1 MNPNALS
8 LTSAQAEPRSRHVLV
23 VDDDFDFADGLAAVL
38 ELNGFSV
45 GTAHDIASAE
55 ASAKERRP
63 DMAVLDICIGLENGI
78 DLLNRF
84 LADYPGLPCVM
95 ATAHAELD
103 TAIRAVKSGAYD
115 YLRKPLHAEELL
127 AVLARCDETL
137 RLREETA
144 LAQNSA
150 RRERGML
157 FDAIESIADGFA
169 LYDFD
174 DRLVLH
180 NNRLT
185 DMLEGL
191 SDVMVPGASF
201 EEVVRHSIVNGGVRA
216 AEGRVEEY
224 VQDRLERHRNPK
236 GPFEIETRNGR
247 LLRIEERT
255 TADGGRVCLYSD
267 VTARR
272 HVEEALVESES
283 RFKDMVANVPGVVFQ
298 MEKPAD
304 DPAIFHFVSSS
315 AIGLLGL
322 DPDMVMADPSLWFDL
337 VHPDD
342 RPGFDASLLRS
353 ARDMKPWAWEG
364 RMSLDSG
371 SAWWCQGAARPKRLP
386 NGGTLWNGIILDV
399 TERKELEE
407 QLLQSQR
414 MKVVGQ
420 LSGGIAHDFNNL
432 MLAAMLNI
440 ETARDID
447 SQPDDTVRHLN
458 HALDSLASAK
468 ELTQRLLAFSRQQP
482 LDPRPTDINGLV
494 SEITNLVKRTS
505 GGEIAIEERLEE
517 SLGHAMVDPRQ
528 LESALINLALNARD
542 AMPGGGRLTIATQD
556 VELNASFTDT
566 LEEVDPGDYVMIS
579 LTDTGGGMV
588 REVAE
593 RAFEPFFTTKEVG
606 EGSGLGLSMVYG
618 FLKQSR
624 GHVSLDSH
632 HGKGTTITLY
642 LPRTAPSCKATAPS
656 APSSGNKMPR
666 GHETI
671 LVVEDEPSVRAVVV
685 QLLKNLGYTVI
696 EAEDG
701 VDALA
706 RLDETGEIDML
717 FTDIVLPGGM
727 TGKDVAVEVLK
738 RQPAVRL
745 LYTSGYAA
753 GVMDEGG
760 RVAEGGEFLSKPYP
774 MKALASRI
782 REILDETVG

>member
-1 MNPNALS
+1 VSQNRPS
-8 LTSAQAEPRSRHVLV
+8 LASAKAASRNRHVLV
-23 VDDDFDFADGLAAVL
+23 VDDDIDFADGLAAAL
-38 ELNGFSV
+38 ELNGYGVS
-45 GTAHDIASAE
+45 TAHDIASAE
-55 ASAKERRP
+55 AAAENHPP
-63 DMAVLDICIGLENGI
+63 DMAVLDICIGTESGI

-84 LADYPGLPCVM
+84 LAKYPGLPCVM

-103 TAIRAVKSGAYD
+103 SAIRAVKSGAYD
-115 YLRKPLHAEELL
+115 YLRKPLHTEEML

-137 RLREETA
+137 RLRDETA
-144 LAQNSA
+144 LAQDAA
-150 RRERGML
+150 RRERTML

-169 LYDFD
+169 LYDSD

-180 NNRLT
+180 NNRLSE
-185 DMLEGL
+185 MLERAA
-191 SDVMVPGASF
+191 DVMVPGASF
-201 EEVVRHSIVNGGVRA
+201 EEVVRRSIVNGGVRA

-224 VQDRLERHRNPK
+224 VQERLERHRNPK
-236 GPFEIETRNGR
+236 GPFEIETGDGR
-247 LLRIEERT
+247 LLRIEERA

-298 MEKPAD
+298 LEKPTD
-304 DPAIFHFVSSS
+304 DPAKFHFISPSVVG
-315 AIGLLGL
+315 ILGL
-322 DPDMVMADPSLWFDL
+322 DPDKVMADPSLWFDL
-337 VHPDD
+337 VHSDD
-342 RPGFDASLLRS
+342 RPGFDDSLMRS
-353 ARDMKPWAWEG
+353 ARDMRPWIWEG
-364 RMSLDSG
+364 RMVLKSG

-386 NGGTLWNGIILDV
+386 DGGTLWNGIILDV

-440 ETARDID
+440 ESARDAGE
-447 SQPDDTVRHLN
+447 QPEDAARHLN
-458 HALDSLASAK
+458 RALDSLASAK

-482 LDPRPTDINGLV
+482 LDPRPTGINGLV
-494 SEITNLVKRTS
+494 REIIDLVKQTS
-505 GGEIAIEERLEE
+505 GGEIVAEERLDEA
-517 SLGHAMVDPRQ
+517 LGHAMVDPRQ

-542 AMPGGGRLTIATQD
+542 AMPGGGKLTIATQD
-556 VELNASFTDT
+556 VDLGESFTDT
-566 LEEVDPGDYVMIS
+566 LEEVEPGNYVMIAI
-579 LTDTGGGMV
+579 TDTGCGMTPD
-588 REVAE
+588 VAE

-618 FLKQSR
+618 FLKQSG
-624 GHVSLDSH
+624 GHVSLDSQP
-632 HGKGTTITLY
+632 GKGTTITLY
-642 LPRTAPSCKATAPS
+642 LPRAAAGHKTAEQAAPAS
-656 APSSGNKMPR
+656 QAKMPR

-671 LVVEDEPSVRAVVV
+671 LVVEDEPSVRAVVA

-701 VDALA
+701 VEALE
-706 RLDETGEIDML
+706 RLDETGEIDLL

-727 TGKDVAVEVLK
+727 TGKDVAAEVLK

-745 LYTSGYAA
+745 LFTSGYAA
-753 GVMDEGG
+753 AAMDDGG
-760 RVAEGGEFLSKPYP
+760 RVVEGGEFLSKPYP
-774 MKALASRI
+774 MKVLAGRI
-782 REILDETVG
+782 REILDETTV

>member
-1 MNPNALS
+1 MICNDLS
-8 LTSAQAEPRSRHVLV
+8 VVLAETASANRHVLV
-23 VDDDFDFADGLAAVL
+23 VDDDIDFADGLAAVL
-38 ELNGFSV
+38 ELNGYGVS
-45 GTAHDIASAE
+45 TAHDIAAAE
-55 ASAKERRP
+55 AAVEKRLP
-63 DMAVLDICIGLENGI
+63 DMAILDICIGTESGI
-78 DLLNRF
+78 DLLNRL
-84 LADYPGLPCVM
+84 LARYPSLPCVM

-115 YLRKPLHAEELL
+115 YLHKPLHAEELL
-127 AVLARCDETL
+127 AVLSRCDEML

-144 LAQNSA
+144 RAQDAA
-150 RRERGML
+150 RHERTL
-157 FDAIESIADGFA
+157 LYDAIESIADGFA
-169 LYDFD
+169 LYDSS

-180 NNRLT
+180 NNRLA
-185 DMLEGL
+185 DMLKGVAG
-191 SDVMVPGASF
+191 VMVPGVRF
-201 EEVVRHSIVNGGVRA
+201 EEIIRNSIVNGGIRA

-224 VQDRLERHRNPK
+224 VQERLERHRNPK
-236 GPFEIETRNGR
+236 SPFEVETGDGR
-247 LLRIEERT
+247 LLRIEERI

-298 MEKPAD
+298 LEKPAEG
-304 DPAIFHFVSSS
+304 PAVFHYVSRS
-315 AIGLLGL
+315 AVSLLGL

-337 VHPDD
+337 VHTDD
-342 RPGFDASLLRS
+342 RPGFDASLMRS
-353 ARDMKPWAWEG
+353 ARDMEPWSWEG
-364 RMSLDSG
+364 RMVLDSG

-386 NGGTLWNGIILDV
+386 DGNTLWNGIILDV

-440 ETARDID
+440 ETARDTGEQPED
-447 SQPDDTVRHLN
+447 SAKHLN

-482 LDPRPTDINGLV
+482 LEPRPTDINGLV
-494 SEITNLVKRTS
+494 AEIANLVSRTS
-505 GGEIAIEERLEE
+505 GGKIVIDEHLEE

-542 AMPGGGRLTIATQD
+542 AMPGGGKLTIATQN
-556 VELNASFTDT
+556 VELNSSFTDT
-566 LEEVDPGDYVMIS
+566 LEEVDPGEYVMIS
-579 LTDTGGGMV
+579 ITDTGSGMTP
-588 REVAE
+588 EIAE

-624 GHVSLDSH
+624 GHVSLDSQP
-632 HGKGTTITLY
+632 GKGTTITLY
-642 LPRTAPSCKATAPS
+642 LPRTAEQRTAAEPVAAGS
-656 APSSGNKMPR
+656 KNMPR

-685 QLLKNLGYTVI
+685 QLLKKLGYTVI

-701 VDALA
+701 IEALE

-727 TGKDVAVEVLK
+727 TGKDVACEVLK

-753 GVMDEGG
+753 DVMDEGG

-782 REILDETVG
+782 REILDETTG

>member
-1 MNPNALS
+1 MMHDSLS
-8 LTSAQAEPRSRHVLV
+8 LASSEPPSKSRRVLV
-23 VDDDFDFADGLAAVL
+23 VDDDVDFADGLAAVL
-38 ELNGFSV
+38 ELSGYSV
-45 GTAHDIASAE
+45 SLAHDIASAE
-55 ASAKERRP
+55 AEVEKQPP
-63 DMAVLDICIGLENGI
+63 DMAVLDICIGAENGI
-78 DLLNRF
+78 DLLKSLLKTHPN
-84 LADYPGLPCVM
+84 LPCIM

-127 AVLARCDETL
+127 AVLARCGETL

-144 LAQNSA
+144 LAQAAA
-150 RRERGML
+150 RRERSLL

-169 LYDFD
+169 LYDSND
-174 DRLVLH
+174 LLVLH
-180 NNRLT
+180 NNRLE
-185 DMLEGL
+185 DMFEGVK
-191 SDVMVPGASF
+191 DIMVPGVAF
-201 EEVVRHSIVNGGVRA
+201 AEVVRTSVLRGRIRA

-224 VQDRLERHRNPK
+224 VQERLQRHLNPK
-236 GPFEIETRNGR
+236 GPFEIETVTGR
-247 LLRIEERT
+247 LLRIEERI

-298 MEKPAD
+298 LEKPAD
-304 DPAIFHFVSSS
+304 GPVKFHFISPSMVT
-315 AIGLLGL
+315 ILGL
-322 DPDMVMADPSLWFDL
+322 DPDMVMAQPSLWFDL

-342 RPGFDASLLRS
+342 RAGFDDSFERS
-353 ARDMKPWAWEG
+353 ARDMEPWTWEG
-364 RMSLDSG
+364 RMVLDSG

-386 NGGTLWNGIILDV
+386 GGGTLWNGIILDV

-440 ETARDID
+440 ESARDAGER
-447 SQPDDTVRHLN
+447 PDDATKHLN
-458 HALDSLASAK
+458 HALNSLASAK

-494 SEITNLVKRTS
+494 SEVANLVRRTS
-505 GGEIAIEERLEE
+505 GGEIVIEEQLD
-517 SLGHAMVDPRQ
+517 STLSHAMVDPRQ

-542 AMPGGGRLTIATQD
+542 AMPGGGKLKIATQN
-556 VELNASFTDT
+556 VELGASFTDT
-566 LEEVDPGDYVMIS
+566 LEEVEPGDYVMIS
-579 LTDTGGGMV
+579 MTDTGSGMV
-588 REVAE
+588 PEVAE

-624 GHVSLDSH
+624 GHVGLDSQP
-632 HGKGTTITLY
+632 GKGTTITLY
-642 LPRTAPSCKATAPS
+642 LPRTGPLCKASGPS
-656 APSSGNKMPR
+656 APASKKEMPR

-701 VDALA
+701 IEALEK
-706 RLDETGEIDML
+706 LDQAGEIDML

-727 TGKDVAVEVLK
+727 TGKDVAIEVKK
-738 RQPAVRL
+738 RQPEVRL

-753 GVMDEGG
+753 AVMDEGG
-760 RVAEGGEFLSKPYP
+760 RVADGGEFLSKPYP
-774 MKALASRI
+774 MKTLANRI
-782 REILDETVG
+782 REILDHIPN